1 MLLNSITNIFMILL
15 ISISQLLF
23 GQIVTN
29 NSTGGNAQVE
39 NGDNAI
45 TGPIHIKLRYGN
57 HLPSKNY
64 HKRN

>member
-1 MLLNSITNIFMILL
+1 MILL

-23 GQIVTN
+23 SQIVTN
-29 NSTGGNAQVE
+29 NGTGGNAQVE

-45 TGPIHIKLRYGN
+45 TGPINIKLRYGN
-57 HLPSKNY
+57 RLPSKNY